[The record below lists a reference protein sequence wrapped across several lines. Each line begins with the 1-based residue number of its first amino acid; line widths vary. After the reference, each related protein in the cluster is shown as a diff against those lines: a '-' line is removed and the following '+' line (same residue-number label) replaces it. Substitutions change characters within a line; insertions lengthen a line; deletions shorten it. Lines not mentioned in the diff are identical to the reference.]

1 MAAEPA
7 DGGGDALLDE
17 LPALDDPSLHF
28 DDDVPIL
35 GRLQLLGAAWWLL
48 EQRDEGTLGPTPEYQ
63 CEFYNVLAVADYD
76 VEGEFREVLI
86 EIDEVERLVLAVDRD
101 DCLIVAEVDLDGP

>member
-1 MAAEPA
+1 M
-7 DGGGDALLDE
+7 
-17 LPALDDPSLHF
+17 
-28 DDDVPIL
+28 
-35 GRLQLLGAAWWLL
+35 
-48 EQRDEGTLGPTPEYQ
+48 
-63 CEFYNVLAVADYD
+63 LAVADYD